1 MNTFVLMIKKSYKIL
16 LFPYTFFLLYLM
28 FFGFGRT
35 QMDDNIVRLQPIF
48 STISFIQNNLLWNR
62 FLSIFIN
69 VFGNI
74 IMFIPFGFL
83 GWVFPKFQNFKELLF
98 SFLSVLII
106 VEALQYFSR
115 MGVFDVDDILLNS
128 LGVWIGFLIC
138 RDCKS
143 QGKSNKSQI

>member
-1 MNTFVLMIKKSYKIL
+1 
-16 LFPYTFFLLYLM
+16 M

-83 GWVFPKFQNFKELLF
+83 GWIFPKFQNLKELMF
-98 SFLSVLII
+98 TFLSVLMI

-128 LGVWIGFLIC
+128 FGVWIGSLIF
-138 RDCKS
+138 RTVRAK
-143 QGKSNKSQI
+143 

>member
-1 MNTFVLMIKKSYKIL
+1 MIKKIYKIL
-16 LFPYTFFLLYLM
+16 LFPYAFFLLYLM

-83 GWVFPKFQNFKELLF
+83 GWIFPKFQNLKELMF
-98 SFLSVLII
+98 TFLSVLMI

-128 LGVWIGFLIC
+128 FGVWIGFLIF
-138 RDCKS
+138 RNVRAK
-143 QGKSNKSQI
+143 